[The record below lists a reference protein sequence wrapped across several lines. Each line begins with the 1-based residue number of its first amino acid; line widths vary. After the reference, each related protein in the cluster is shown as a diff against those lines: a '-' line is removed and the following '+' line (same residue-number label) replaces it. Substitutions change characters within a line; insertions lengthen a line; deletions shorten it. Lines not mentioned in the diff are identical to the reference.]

1 MSSHTLALYLQ
12 KRMPDGKY
20 RLMNDIP
27 VIQDASEAMEILY
40 GNFFDYLKDLDE
52 LDKKEIPAAIKKSL
66 NVDGYNFYT
75 IECADLYMDLDEILK
90 TYAKDL
96 KCLCK
101 ALGFTKTKVEYEY
114 ISLGS
119 IKSDT
124 TLPVNQELVNEVIDG
139 RNKAMMASSMRGMLQ
154 AWLNGFGKADDV
166 MAMFRLIAV
175 YDY

>member
-1 MSSHTLALYLQ
+1 MSSRSLALYLQ
-12 KRMPDGKY
+12 KRMPDGKF

-27 VIQDASEAMEILY
+27 VVQDASEAMEILY

-52 LDKKEIPAAIKKSL
+52 LDKKEIPASIKKSL

-75 IECADLYMDLDEILK
+75 IECADLYMDLDEIIK
-90 TYAKDL
+90 TYTKDL
-96 KCLCK
+96 KGLCK
-101 ALGFTKTKVEYEY
+101 ALGFTKTSAECEH

-124 TLPVNQELVNEVIDG
+124 TMPVNQELVNEVING
-139 RNKAMMASSMRGMLQ
+139 RNKAMVASTIRGMLQ
-154 AWLNGFGKADDV
+154 AWLNGFGKSDDV

>member
-27 VIQDASEAMEILY
+27 VIQDASEDMEILY
-40 GNFFDYLKDLDE
+40 GNFFDYLKNLDE
-52 LDKKEIPAAIKKSL
+52 LDKKEIPAAIKKGL

-75 IECADLYMDLDEILK
+75 IECADLYLDLDEIIK

-96 KCLCK
+96 KGLCK

-139 RNKAMMASSMRGMLQ
+139 RNKAMTASYMQGMLQ
-154 AWLNGFGKADDV
+154 AWLNGFGKAADT

>member
-1 MSSHTLALYLQ
+1 
-12 KRMPDGKY
+12 MPDGKY

-27 VIQDASEAMEILY
+27 VIQDVSEAVEILY
-40 GNFFDYLKDLDE
+40 DNFFEYLKDLDE
-52 LDKKEIPAAIKKSL
+52 LDKKEIPTSINKCL

-75 IECADLYMDLDEILK
+75 IECAKMYMDLYKILD
-90 TYAKDL
+90 TYTNNL
-96 KCLCK
+96 KGLCK
-101 ALGFTKTKVEYEY
+101 ALGFTKTNTEQES

-124 TLPVNQELVNEVIDG
+124 TLPVNPELVNEVIDG
-139 RNKAMMASSMRGMLQ
+139 RNKAMVASTMRGMLQ
-154 AWLNGFGKADDV
+154 AWLNGFGKKDDT

>member
-27 VIQDASEAMEILY
+27 VIQDVSEAMEILY

-52 LDKKEIPAAIKKSL
+52 LDNKEIPAAIKKNL

-75 IECADLYMDLDEILK
+75 IECADMYVDLCEIIN
-90 TYAKDL
+90 TYTKDL
-96 KCLCK
+96 KGLCK
-101 ALGFTKTKVEYEY
+101 ALGFTKAKAERED

-119 IKSDT
+119 IKGDT

-139 RNKAMMASSMRGMLQ
+139 RNKAMTASYMQGMLQ
-154 AWLNGFGKADDV
+154 AWLNGFGKMDD
-166 MAMFRLIAV
+166 AMTTFRLIAV

>member
-1 MSSHTLALYLQ
+1 
-12 KRMPDGKY
+12 MPDGKY

-27 VIQDASEAMEILY
+27 VIQDASEDMEILY
-40 GNFFDYLKDLDE
+40 GNFFDYLKNLDE
-52 LDKKEIPAAIKKSL
+52 LDKKEIPETIKKGL

-75 IECADLYMDLDEILK
+75 IECADMYMELDEIIK

-96 KCLCK
+96 KGLCK
-101 ALGFTKTKVEYEY
+101 ALGFTKTKVENEY

>member
-1 MSSHTLALYLQ
+1 MSSHSLALYLQ

-27 VIQDASEAMEILY
+27 VVWDASEAMEILY

-52 LDKKEIPAAIKKSL
+52 LDKKEIPAAIKKNL

-75 IECADLYMDLDEILK
+75 IECAELYLELDEIIK
-90 TYAKDL
+90 TYANEL
-96 KCLCK
+96 KGLCK
-101 ALGFTKTKVEYEY
+101 ALGFTKTKVENEY
-114 ISLGS
+114 ISLGP

-124 TLPVNQELVNEVIDG
+124 TLPVNRELVNEVIDG
-139 RNKAMMASSMRGMLQ
+139 RNKTMMASTMRGMLQ
-154 AWLNGFGKADDV
+154 AWLNGFGKKGDV

>member
-27 VIQDASEAMEILY
+27 VIQDVSETIEILY

-52 LDKKEIPAAIKKSL
+52 LDKKDIPAAIKNSL

-75 IECADLYMDLDEILK
+75 IECADMYMDLCDIFK
-90 TYAKDL
+90 TYTKDL
-96 KCLCK
+96 EGLCK
-101 ALGFTKTKVEYEY
+101 ALGFTKAKAEREY
-114 ISLGS
+114 ISIGS

-124 TLPVNQELVNEVIDG
+124 TLPVNQELVSEVVDG
-139 RNKAMMASSMRGMLQ
+139 RNKAMTASYMQGMLQ
-154 AWLNGFGKADDV
+154 AWLNGFGKTDDA
-166 MAMFRLIAV
+166 MAMFRFIAV

>member
-20 RLMNDIP
+20 RLMNGIP
-27 VIQDASEAMEILY
+27 VIQDVSEAMEILY

-90 TYAKDL
+90 TYAKVL
-96 KCLCK
+96 KGLCK
-101 ALGFTKTKVEYEY
+101 ALGFTKTKVEREY
-114 ISLGS
+114 ISLGF

-139 RNKAMMASSMRGMLQ
+139 RNKAMTASYMQGMLQ
-154 AWLNGFGKADDV
+154 AWMNGFGKAGDT

>member
-27 VIQDASEAMEILY
+27 VVQDASEAMEILY
-40 GNFFDYLKDLDE
+40 GNFFDYLNDLEE
-52 LDKKEIPAAIKKSL
+52 LDKKEIPAAIKKNL

-75 IECADLYMDLDEILK
+75 IECTDLYLDLDEIIK
-90 TYAKDL
+90 TYANDL
-96 KCLCK
+96 KGLCK

-124 TLPVNQELVNEVIDG
+124 TLPVNQELVNEVING

-154 AWLNGFGKADDV
+154 AWLNCFGKTDDV

>member
-27 VIQDASEAMEILY
+27 VIQDVSEVMEILY
-40 GNFFDYLKDLDE
+40 GNLFDYLEDLDE
-52 LDKKEIPAAIKKSL
+52 LGKKEIPAAIKKRL

-75 IECADLYMDLDEILK
+75 IECADMYLDLDEIIK
-90 TYAKDL
+90 TYTKDL
-96 KCLCK
+96 KGLCK
-101 ALGFTKTKVEYEY
+101 ALGFTKTKAGREY

-119 IKSDT
+119 IKGDT
-124 TLPVNQELVNEVIDG
+124 TLPVNKELVDEVIDG
-139 RNKAMMASSMRGMLQ
+139 RNKAMTASYMQGMLQ
-154 AWLNGFGKADDV
+154 AWLNGFGKIDDV

>member
-1 MSSHTLALYLQ
+1 MSSHSLALYLQ

-27 VIQDASEAMEILY
+27 VIQDVSEAMEILY

-75 IECADLYMDLDEILK
+75 IECADMYMDLCKIIK
-90 TYAKDL
+90 TYTKDL
-96 KCLCK
+96 KGICK
-101 ALGFTKTKVEYEY
+101 ALGFTKTKAEREY

-124 TLPVNQELVNEVIDG
+124 TLPVNQELVSEVIDG
-139 RNKAMMASSMRGMLQ
+139 RNKAMTASYMQGMLQ
-154 AWLNGFGKADDV
+154 AWLNGFGKIDDV
-166 MAMFRLIAV
+166 MTMFRLIAV

>member
-20 RLMNDIP
+20 HLMNDIP
-27 VIQDASEAMEILY
+27 VVWDASETIEILY

-52 LDKKEIPAAIKKSL
+52 LDKKEIPTAIKKKL

-75 IECADLYMDLDEILK
+75 IECANLYLELDEIIK
-90 TYAKDL
+90 TYTKDL
-96 KCLCK
+96 TCLCK
-101 ALGFTKTKVEYEY
+101 ALGFTKAKAEQDYL
-114 ISLGS
+114 SLGS

-124 TLPVNQELVNEVIDG
+124 TLPVNQELVSEVIDG
-139 RNKAMMASSMRGMLQ
+139 RNKAMTASHMQGMLQ
-154 AWLNGFGKADDV
+154 AWLNGFGKAGDV

>member
-27 VIQDASEAMEILY
+27 VIQDASEDMEILY
-40 GNFFDYLKDLDE
+40 GNFFDYLKNLDE
-52 LDKKEIPAAIKKSL
+52 LDKKEIPETIKKGL

-75 IECADLYMDLDEILK
+75 IECADMYMELDEIIK

-96 KCLCK
+96 KGLCK
-101 ALGFTKTKVEYEY
+101 ALGFTKTKVENEY

>member
-27 VIQDASEAMEILY
+27 VIQDVSEAMEILY

-52 LDKKEIPAAIKKSL
+52 LDKKEIPAPIKKRL

-75 IECADLYMDLDEILK
+75 IECADMYLDLDEIIK
-90 TYAKDL
+90 TYTKDL
-96 KCLCK
+96 KGLCK
-101 ALGFTKTKVEYEY
+101 ALGFTKTKAEREY

-124 TLPVNQELVNEVIDG
+124 TLPVNQELVSEVIDG
-139 RNKAMMASSMRGMLQ
+139 RNKAMTASYMQGMLQ
-154 AWLNGFGKADDV
+154 AWLNGFGKIDDV
-166 MAMFRLIAV
+166 MTMFRLIAV

>member
-27 VIQDASEAMEILY
+27 VIQDASETIEILY

-52 LDKKEIPAAIKKSL
+52 LDKKEIPATIKKGL

-75 IECADLYMDLDEILK
+75 IECTDMYMDLCEILE
-90 TYAKDL
+90 TYSKDL
-96 KCLCK
+96 KGLCK
-101 ALGFTKTKVEYEY
+101 ALGFTKTKAEREY

-139 RNKAMMASSMRGMLQ
+139 RNKAMMASYMQGMLQ
-154 AWLNGFGKADDV
+154 ALANGFSKTGNTL
-166 MAMFRLIAV
+166 AMFRLIAV

>member
-1 MSSHTLALYLQ
+1 MSSHTLAMYLQ

-27 VIQDASEAMEILY
+27 VVQDASEAMEILY

-52 LDKKEIPAAIKKSL
+52 LDKKEIPAAIKKKL

-75 IECADLYMDLDEILK
+75 IECADLYLDLDEIIN

-96 KCLCK
+96 KGLCK
-101 ALGFTKTKVEYEY
+101 ALGFTKTKVECEY

-139 RNKAMMASSMRGMLQ
+139 RNKAMVASSMRGMLQ

>member
-27 VIQDASEAMEILY
+27 VVQDASEAMEILY
-40 GNFFDYLKDLDE
+40 GNFFDYLKDLEE
-52 LDKKEIPAAIKKSL
+52 LDRKEIPTAIKKNL

-75 IECADLYMDLDEILK
+75 IECADLYLDLDEIIK
-90 TYAKDL
+90 TYANDL
-96 KCLCK
+96 KGLCK
-101 ALGFTKTKVEYEY
+101 ALGFTKAKVEYEY

>member
-27 VIQDASEAMEILY
+27 VVQDVSEVMEILY
-40 GNFFDYLKDLDE
+40 GNFFDYLKDLEE
-52 LDKKEIPAAIKKSL
+52 LDRKEIPAAIKKNL

-75 IECADLYMDLDEILK
+75 IECADLYLDLDEIIK
-90 TYAKDL
+90 TYSKDL

-124 TLPVNQELVNEVIDG
+124 TLPANQELVNEVIDG
-139 RNKAMMASSMRGMLQ
+139 RNKAMIASSMRGMLQ
-154 AWLNGFGKADDV
+154 AWLNGFGKAADT

>member
-1 MSSHTLALYLQ
+1 MSSHSLALYLQ

-52 LDKKEIPAAIKKSL
+52 LDKKEIPAAIKKGL

>member
-1 MSSHTLALYLQ
+1 MDLC
-12 KRMPDGKY
+12 
-20 RLMNDIP
+20 
-27 VIQDASEAMEILY
+27 EILDTY
-40 GNFFDYLKDLDE
+40 SNNLK
-52 LDKKEIPAAIKKSL
+52 
-66 NVDGYNFYT
+66 G
-75 IECADLYMDLDEILK
+75 
-90 TYAKDL
+90 
-96 KCLCK
+96 LCK
-101 ALGFTKTKVEYEY
+101 ALGFTNTKATREH
-114 ISLGS
+114 ISLGT

>member
-27 VIQDASEAMEILY
+27 VVQDVSEAMEILY
-40 GNFFDYLKDLDE
+40 GNFFDYLKDLEE
-52 LDKKEIPAAIKKSL
+52 LDRKEIPAAIKKNL

-75 IECADLYMDLDEILK
+75 IECADLYLDLDEIIK
-90 TYAKDL
+90 TYSKDL
-96 KCLCK
+96 KGLCK
-101 ALGFTKTKVEYEY
+101 ALGFTKTKAEREY

-124 TLPVNQELVNEVIDG
+124 TLPVNQELVSEVIDG
-139 RNKAMMASSMRGMLQ
+139 RNKAMTASYMQGMLQ
-154 AWLNGFGKADDV
+154 AWVNGFGKTGDT

>member
-1 MSSHTLALYLQ
+1 MSSHTLTLYLQ

-27 VIQDASEAMEILY
+27 VVQDVSEAMEILY
-40 GNFFDYLKDLDE
+40 GNFFDYLKDLEE
-52 LDKKEIPAAIKKSL
+52 LDRKEIPTAIKKNL

-75 IECADLYMDLDEILK
+75 IECADLYLDLDEIIK
-90 TYAKDL
+90 TYSKDL
-96 KCLCK
+96 KGLCK

>member
-27 VIQDASEAMEILY
+27 VIQDVSEAMEILY

-75 IECADLYMDLDEILK
+75 IECADMYMDLCEIIK
-90 TYAKDL
+90 TYTKDL
-96 KCLCK
+96 KGICK
-101 ALGFTKTKVEYEY
+101 ALGFTKTKAEREY

-124 TLPVNQELVNEVIDG
+124 TLPVNQERVSEVIDG
-139 RNKAMMASSMRGMLQ
+139 RNKAMTASYMQGMLQ
-154 AWLNGFGKADDV
+154 AWLNGFGKIDDV
-166 MAMFRLIAV
+166 MTMFRLIAV

>member
-27 VIQDASEAMEILY
+27 VIQDASEAIEILY

-52 LDKKEIPAAIKKSL
+52 LDKKEIPAAIKKNL

-75 IECADLYMDLDEILK
+75 IECADLYLDLDEIIK
-90 TYAKDL
+90 TYSKDL
-96 KCLCK
+96 NGLCK
-101 ALGFTKTKVEYEY
+101 ALGFTKTKAEREY

-119 IKSDT
+119 IKSNT

-139 RNKAMMASSMRGMLQ
+139 RNKAMTASYMQGMLQ
-154 AWLNGFGKADDV
+154 AWLNGFGKTDDV
-166 MAMFRLIAV
+166 MTMFRLIAI

>member
-27 VIQDASEAMEILY
+27 VIQDASETIEILY
-40 GNFFDYLKDLDE
+40 GNFFDYLNDLDE
-52 LDKKEIPAAIKKSL
+52 LEKKEIPAAIKKGL

-75 IECADLYMDLDEILK
+75 IECADMYMDLCEILE
-90 TYAKDL
+90 TYSKDL

>member
-1 MSSHTLALYLQ
+1 MSSHSLALYLQ

-27 VIQDASEAMEILY
+27 VVWDASEAMEILY

-52 LDKKEIPAAIKKSL
+52 LDKKEIPAAIKKNL

-75 IECADLYMDLDEILK
+75 IECADLYLDLDEIIK

-96 KCLCK
+96 KGLCK

-124 TLPVNQELVNEVIDG
+124 TLPVNQELVNEVING

-154 AWLNGFGKADDV
+154 AWLNGFGKAGDV

>member
-1 MSSHTLALYLQ
+1 MSSHSLALYLQ
-12 KRMPDGKY
+12 KRMQDGKF

-27 VIQDASEAMEILY
+27 VVQDASEAMEILY

-75 IECADLYMDLDEILK
+75 IECADLYMDLDEIIK
-90 TYAKDL
+90 AYAKDL

-101 ALGFTKTKVEYEY
+101 ALGFTKTKAENEY

-139 RNKAMMASSMRGMLQ
+139 RNKAMTASYMQGMLQ
-154 AWLNGFGKADDV
+154 AWLNGFGKTDDA
-166 MAMFRLIAV
+166 MAMFRFIAV

>member
-1 MSSHTLALYLQ
+1 MSSHSLALYLQ

-27 VIQDASEAMEILY
+27 VIQDVSEAMEILY

-75 IECADLYMDLDEILK
+75 IECADMYMDLCEIIK
-90 TYAKDL
+90 TYTKDL
-96 KCLCK
+96 KGICK
-101 ALGFTKTKVEYEY
+101 ALGFTKTKADREY

-124 TLPVNQELVNEVIDG
+124 TLPVNQELVIEVIDD
-139 RNKAMMASSMRGMLQ
+139 RNKAMTASYMQGMLQ
-154 AWLNGFGKADDV
+154 AWLNGFGKTDDV
-166 MAMFRLIAV
+166 MTMFRLIAV

>member
-20 RLMNDIP
+20 RLMNDNP
-27 VIQDASEAMEILY
+27 VMQDASEAMEILY

-52 LDKKEIPAAIKKSL
+52 LDKTEIPAALKKSL
-66 NVDGYNFYT
+66 YVDGYNFYT
-75 IECADLYMDLDEILK
+75 IECGDMYLDLCEILD
-90 TYAKDL
+90 TYSKNL
-96 KCLCK
+96 KGLCK
-101 ALGFTKTKVEYEY
+101 ALGFTKTTTDRGY

-124 TLPVNQELVNEVIDG
+124 TLPVNRELVNEVIDNH
-139 RNKAMMASSMRGMLQ
+139 NKAMMASYMQGMLL
-154 AWLNGFGKADDV
+154 AWQNGFGKPDDT